1 MTGHEYNPKNKPSF
15 RQNQLCYKPLRSA
28 GHFQVSHINRHRLSG
43 LYELFNCI
51 NNFFTFLTTRI
62 CRFKDG
68 YACVLHFLLNN
79 IMTILLFYFL
89 ELNVTNCDS
98 KCNSVILYEKKLH
111 IKSVSEVAFIAN
123 DQIEFE
129 WLHAQPSQQLSNIQY
144 ATADR

>member
-1 MTGHEYNPKNKPSF
+1 MSCLTAST
-15 RQNQLCYKPLRSA
+15 
-28 GHFQVSHINRHRLSG
+28 
-43 LYELFNCI
+43 
-51 NNFFTFLTTRI
+51 TFLHFSLQGFVDLRM
-62 CRFKDG
+62 
-68 YACVLHFLLNN
+68 ACVLHFLLNN

-129 WLHAQPSQQLSNIQY
+129 WLHAQPSQQLSNI
-144 ATADR
+144 